1 MPIQQ
6 WSDDIL
12 MVELNDEPAFS
23 EEIQAL
29 TDRLEKGSD
38 NHVVLNLGNITRLNS
53 SNISQLLRIRKKQ
66 INNDKELRI
75 CSVPDSLWGVMLI
88 TGLDKIFDFQS
99 DVPSALA
106 SLQID
111 GEEGGDGDGDS

>member
-12 MVELNDEPAFS
+12 MVELNDEPVFS

-29 TDRLEKGSD
+29 SDRVDKGPD
-38 NHVVLNLGNITRLNS
+38 CHVVLNLGNITRLNS

-66 INNDKELRI
+66 INKDVQLRI

-111 GEEGGDGDGDS
+111 GDDEG